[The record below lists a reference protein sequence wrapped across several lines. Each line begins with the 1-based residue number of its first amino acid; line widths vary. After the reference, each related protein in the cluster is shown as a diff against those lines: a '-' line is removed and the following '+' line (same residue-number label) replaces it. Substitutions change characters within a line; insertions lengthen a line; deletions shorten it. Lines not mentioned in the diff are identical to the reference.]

1 MSTRSHISVKIK
13 DEDIN
18 LIKKFDPVLF
28 PWINSSNVLNK
39 NYPDVELNGSY
50 IKVYHH
56 FDGYPDGLGNSLL
69 NKYNSYELALNL
81 CLGGDYSSIV
91 GNNFLPYY
99 GALDDEWKLVKPK
112 VLNNEPQLIEN
123 YLYVFKNDKWYVSSF
138 KEKEKELTFSKN
150 D

>member
-18 LIKKFDPVLF
+18 LIKKFDPALF

-56 FDGYPDGLGNSLL
+56 FDGYPNGLGNSLL

-81 CLGGDYSSIV
+81 CLGGDCSTIV

-99 GALDDEWKLVKPK
+99 GALDDEWKFVKPK
-112 VLNNEPQLIEN
+112 ILNNEPQLSED
-123 YLYVFKNDKWYVSSF
+123 YLYVFKNNKWYVSSLN
-138 KEKEKELTFSKN
+138 EEEKELVYETN
-150 D
+150 N